1 MKPRKN
7 WEINH
12 DLDGTLE
19 SRWFVQPR
27 YPALPAVLPDR
38 AATSLNTRAHI
49 TATGGGHT
57 EQTRTQRDCLVKT
70 FINSL
75 FQLPRH
81 FSFLSIITYPSYIN
95 TTLNIVARTV
105 TNLPAIAAEVRF
117 RFNMS
122 YTGLWERRREVNIVT
137 NPNSVAPLNQGQIFS
152 FIIQRKAG
160 NAVPFLPLQML
171 AREKARSEL
180 NWRMRI
186 LAEVWDQGPKKLQK

>member
-1 MKPRKN
+1 MRPRHHN
-7 WEINH
+7 
-12 DLDGTLE
+12 
-19 SRWFVQPR
+19 
-27 YPALPAVLPDR
+27 VLWNRERTEKSITIWTGHSSQGDSHGR
-38 AATSLNTRAHI
+38 GFQLCQLFQTAATSLNTWAHI
-49 TATGGGHT
+49 TAAGGGHT

-122 YTGLWERRREVNIVT
+122 YTGLWERRRQVNRVT

-152 FIIQRKAG
+152 FTIQRKAG
-160 NAVPFLPLQML
+160 NAMPFLPL
-171 AREKARSEL
+171 L
-180 NWRMRI
+180 N
-186 LAEVWDQGPKKLQK
+186 AC